1 MRIRLALTFE
11 VDRDKKAP
19 DEHPDESSAL
29 GADAESVCQ
38 PMGFRMPDED

>member
-11 VDRDKKAP
+11 VDRDKQAP

-29 GADAESVCQ
+29 GTHAESVYQ
-38 PMGFRMPDED
+38 PMGFQMPDED

>member
-11 VDRDKKAP
+11 VDRDKQAP

-29 GADAESVCQ
+29 GTHTESVYQ
-38 PMGFRMPDED
+38 PMGFRLPDED